1 MLNGTIEAAT
11 ERNERLASEDW
22 QITDDGVRALALTV
36 QKRRGVCVL
45 PYMRFVAASGDGN
58 AIKIFFASHIVL
70 VSGSRL
76 DILLDGL
83 ALQRVH
89 RLIEPTE
96 NEGKFGVRGVDAQRY
111 DGPAIH
117 RIEVQ
122 EPKEPK
128 AK

>member
-1 MLNGTIEAAT
+1 
-11 ERNERLASEDW
+11 
-22 QITDDGVRALALTV
+22 
-36 QKRRGVCVL
+36 
-45 PYMRFVAASGDGN
+45 MRFVAASGDGN

-76 DILLDGL
+76 DVLLDGL

-89 RLIEPTE
+89 RLMEPTE
-96 NEGKFGVRGVDAQRY
+96 NEGKFRVRGVGAQRY

-128 AK
+128 A